1 MCGLLPP
8 SADGAERLEP
18 SVVASVEVREELVEL
33 AELRAE
39 QLRNHSTW
47 SKSVAVCAHRWHF
60 EALNG
65 HVVGLNGHSTATQRP
80 LNGHVVGLEM
90 ARHRTHLWKDEH
102 VEDEPSLSSSKL
114 LRSRGG
120 VLPAAEDGV
129 EVRVVDGS
137 EVRITGL
144 L

>member
-1 MCGLLPP
+1 M
-8 SADGAERLEP
+8 SWD
-18 SVVASVEVREELVEL
+18 
-33 AELRAE
+33 
-39 QLRNHSTW
+39 
-47 SKSVAVCAHRWHF
+47 
-60 EALNG
+60 
-65 HVVGLNGHSTATQRP
+65 STATQRP

>member
-1 MCGLLPP
+1 
-8 SADGAERLEP
+8 
-18 SVVASVEVREELVEL
+18 
-33 AELRAE
+33 
-39 QLRNHSTW
+39 
-47 SKSVAVCAHRWHF
+47 
-60 EALNG
+60 
-65 HVVGLNGHSTATQRP
+65 
-80 LNGHVVGLEM
+80 M

-129 EVRVVDGS
+129 VVRVVDGS

>member
-1 MCGLLPP
+1 MEQVSGSLRP
-8 SADGAERLEP
+8 S
-18 SVVASVEVREELVEL
+18 
-33 AELRAE
+33 
-39 QLRNHSTW
+39 
-47 SKSVAVCAHRWHF
+47 
-60 EALNG
+60 EALRG
-65 HVVGLNGHSTATQRP
+65 TQRPCRGTQRPLNGHSTATQRP

>member
-1 MCGLLPP
+1 M
-8 SADGAERLEP
+8 
-18 SVVASVEVREELVEL
+18 
-33 AELRAE
+33 
-39 QLRNHSTW
+39 
-47 SKSVAVCAHRWHF
+47 AVCAHRRHF
-60 EALNG
+60 EA
-65 HVVGLNGHSTATQRP
+65 

>member
-1 MCGLLPP
+1 M
-8 SADGAERLEP
+8 SWD
-18 SVVASVEVREELVEL
+18 
-33 AELRAE
+33 
-39 QLRNHSTW
+39 ST
-47 SKSVAVCAHRWHF
+47 ATQRP
-60 EALNG
+60 LNG
-65 HVVGLNGHSTATQRP
+65 HVVG